1 MERPGYKKNQNS
13 INKDTKTL
21 FFVDDQLIVADSEDA
36 LQISIHKLQIRKK
49 SLNKR
54 KNSGF

>member
-36 LQISIHKLQIRKK
+36 LQISIHKLQTITSKYGKK
-49 SLNKR
+49 V
-54 KNSGF
+54 